1 MTRIAKP
8 FLTHL
13 GLLCFAI
20 AALAGGALAQQKQ
33 TIAIK
38 SSAAN
43 TKYTQQ
49 HAIDVGDVPGHQ
61 VRVYEFVRTYPT
73 DPPMINGLKLRES
86 WTRATSDYTDGT
98 GSGTVY
104 IIYVFEN
111 DDKIFARGTLVTQ
124 NTGTGKLT
132 SATAGTITGGTGKFS
147 GIQGLVRTSTSS
159 DPKVG
164 FNEGQTEME
173 YWFGK

>member
-1 MTRIAKP
+1 MTRIARP
-8 FLTHL
+8 LL
-13 GLLCFAI
+13 IPLALLCFAI
-20 AALAGGALAQQKQ
+20 AVPTSGALAQEKQ
-33 TIAIK
+33 RVAIK
-38 SSAAN
+38 GAAAN

-49 HAIDVGDVPGHQ
+49 HAIDVGDISGHQ
-61 VRVYEFVRTYPT
+61 VRAYEFVRTFPS
-73 DPPMINGLKLRES
+73 DPPMVNGVKLKEA
-86 WTRATSDYTDGT
+86 WTRGTSDYTDGT
-98 GSGTVY
+98 GPSMVY
-104 IIYVFEN
+104 ITYVFEN
-111 DDKIFARGTLVTQ
+111 DDKIFVRGAVVTQ

-159 DPKVG
+159 DPKAG

>member
-8 FLTHL
+8 LL
-13 GLLCFAI
+13 MPLALLCFAI
-20 AALAGGALAQQKQ
+20 AAPTSGALAQEKQ
-33 TIAIK
+33 RIVLK
-38 SSAAN
+38 GSAAN
-43 TKYTQQ
+43 TKYTKQ

-61 VRVYEFVRTYPT
+61 VRIYEFVRTYPS
-73 DPPMINGLKLRES
+73 DPPMVTGVKLKES

-98 GSGTVY
+98 GPGIVY

-111 DDKIFARGTLVTQ
+111 DDKIFARGTVVTQ
-124 NTGTGKLT
+124 NAGTGKLT
-132 SATAGTITGGTGKFS
+132 SATAATITGGTGKFS

-159 DPKVG
+159 DPKTG
-164 FNEGQTEME
+164 FNEAQSEME